1 MRRRTRD
8 EKKENEFRMFFFSES
23 VFRVQE
29 AESNELFSP
38 ARALL
43 EACPGA
49 AAAAAKKTPSQHAFL
64 LSSGEPQQESQQE
77 GNERR
82 KEEETSLLF

>member
-49 AAAAAKKTPSQHAFL
+49 AAAVKKTPSQHALL